1 MTINNNNETAK
12 LMTMDDEVNSRGYSL
27 SGKIMLTA
35 IIVLFFL
42 VLLMLSL
49 HLYAR
54 WYLTRARRRHNLRR
68 NLRRRRTNIVFYID
82 PPTLSAS
89 QGLDPA
95 LLASIPI
102 FTYQPKPPADHPPE
116 CAVCLSEFEPGETGR
131 ILPKCNHVF
140 HTDCIDMWFHSHA
153 TCPLCRAPVEPQPEP
168 ETRPEEFVITVCEG
182 ETGSS
187 SGICPQELN
196 RNGTGNGR
204 ERRKLSPVTVEVPAR
219 NCESFRDESGGHE
232 SPPSSSSSF
241 RSPMS
246 RMLSFKRILS
256 RERKGSVSPSSIAA
270 CGGGSCSSAAE
281 VGDVERDSEKEESLK
296 LASS

>member
-1 MTINNNNETAK
+1 MTINNSTPNPITLTEA
-12 LMTMDDEVNSRGYSL
+12 NSRGYNL

-35 IIVLFFL
+35 IILLFFL

-54 WYLTRARRRHNLRR
+54 WYLTRARRRHHLRR
-68 NLRRRRTNIVFYID
+68 HLRRRRTNIVFYID

-89 QGLDPA
+89 HGLDPA
-95 LLASIPI
+95 LLESIPI
-102 FTYQPKPPADHPPE
+102 FTYHPPNPPE

-140 HTDCIDMWFHSHA
+140 HTDCIDMWFHSHT
-153 TCPLCRAPVEPQPEP
+153 TCPLCRAPVEPQPEV
-168 ETRPEEFVITVCEG
+168 ETRPEEVVITVCES

-187 SGICPQELN
+187 SGICPQEVN
-196 RNGTGNGR
+196 RSGTGTGR
-204 ERRKLSPVTVEVPAR
+204 ERRKLSPVTVELPAR
-219 NCESFRDESGGHE
+219 TSEGFSDESGGHE
-232 SPPSSSSSF
+232 SPQLSSSSSF

-256 RERKGSVSPSSIAA
+256 RERKGSVSPG
-270 CGGGSCSSAAE
+270 GGGSCSTAAE
-281 VGDVERDSEKEESLK
+281 VGDAERGGEKEETLR
-296 LASS
+296 